1 VLSLQFPSDKPL
13 KILALG
19 AHSDDVEIGCGA
31 TLLRLLAERPGTEV
45 CWVVLSGGGTREKE
59 ARASAKDFL
68 KHAGVAQVETLT
80 FRDGFFPYQGVEV
93 KEYFEGLKGRFA
105 PDVIFTHTREDL
117 HQDHRLVC
125 ELTRNTWR
133 NHLIL
138 EYEIPKYDGDLGRP
152 NCYVPVSGAHA
163 KRKAA
168 LLMKHFGTQRSKHWF
183 DEETFLGLMRLRGVE
198 AASATRYAE
207 AFHAHKVCLLG

>member
-1 VLSLQFPSDKPL
+1 MLSLQLPTDKPL
-13 KILALG
+13 KVLALG

-31 TLLRLLAERPGTEV
+31 TLLRLLSECPGTEV

-59 ARASAKDFL
+59 ARASAKDYL
-68 KHAGVAQVETLT
+68 KHAASAKVETLT

-93 KEYFEGLKGRFA
+93 KEYFEDLKRRFT
-105 PDVIFTHTREDL
+105 PDLIFTHTREDL

-152 NCYVPVSGAHA
+152 NLYVPVSPTHA